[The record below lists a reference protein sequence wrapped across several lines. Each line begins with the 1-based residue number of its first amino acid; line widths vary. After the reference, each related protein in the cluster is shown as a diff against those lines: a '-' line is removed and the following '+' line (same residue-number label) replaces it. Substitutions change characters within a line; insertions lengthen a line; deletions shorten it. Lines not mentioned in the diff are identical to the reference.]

1 MAQNGKA
8 VDLLSS
14 VEMFS
19 EAMAERFC
27 GGKNSLLIIAS
38 NGDRSLF
45 LSFGEDEDIVDALST
60 TIYNND
66 ELEDIVQYS
75 HALAICAKA
84 KRPDDNDT
92 E

>member
-1 MAQNGKA
+1 MAQNGKP

-19 EAMAERFC
+19 ETMAERFC

-66 ELEDIVQYS
+66 GLEDIVQYS

-84 KRPDDNDT
+84 KRPEDDDT